1 MSEKPQNQKKKKRR
15 DSDAKIRRILAILLA
30 LIAICMTVLV
40 IYTLRHSTTDP
51 TVAEGITKD
60 SAPTDASAAAEATAS
75 TEATE
80 VSEATEA
87 TEPADPMLYAAQ
99 QTLAGMTLE
108 EKVYQLFFVTNR
120 ELTGE
125 YYADVAGDATREA
138 LEAKPVGGIVF
149 DSDNIFGREQLTAM
163 IADTQSYSGIP
174 LLIGVEE
181 EGGYNSYLNRIGVTG
196 YYSEMGV
203 YGDGNES
210 DRIYEIGSEIG
221 AAITE
226 IGFNI
231 DLAPIADSLTNV
243 YNNEIGRRAFSSD
256 PEITAGLVKQMV
268 RGLRDGGCMSC
279 LKYFPGLSASNM
291 DSRYGAAVS
300 NQTMEDVQNNL
311 LPFIE
316 GIENGA
322 DMIMVSH
329 LCLPN
334 IVGENRPSDLSPQ
347 IVSELLREQLGY
359 EGVVMTDSFQKGAI
373 SYNYNVGDAAVAAVQ
388 AGCDVI
394 YMPDDLTAAAQAI
407 LNAVENGD
415 LTEERINESVLR
427 ILLLKYANGLQ

>member
-15 DSDAKIRRILAILLA
+15 DSDAKIRRVLAILLA

-149 DSDNIFGREQLTAM
+149 DSDNIFDREQLTAM

-268 RGLRDGGCMSC
+268 RGLHDGGCMSC

-347 IVSELLREQLGY
+347 IVSELLRGQIGY

>member
-268 RGLRDGGCMSC
+268 RGLHDGGCMSC

>member
-347 IVSELLREQLGY
+347 IVSELLRGQLGY